1 METDPAD
8 EVGEVF
14 EGAPT
19 KKTIHVLVVVPDR
32 GGGSAS
38 EASKL
43 DQLSE
48 KFDKMNDKLDKT
60 VLGKRK

>member
-19 KKTIHVLVVVPDR
+19 KKTIHVLVVVP
-32 GGGSAS
+32 GGATGSA
-38 EASKL
+38 
-43 DQLSE
+43 LSQPA
-48 KFDKMNDKLDKT
+48 NSAALQNIA
-60 VLGKRK
+60 